1 MRCLRWCV
9 QLEMKIKKK
18 KISHIVISHCGQEA
32 GAYEVKKKLNKI
44 LPDCQI
50 HIVETG
56 GLQVFMQDWRY
67 YSGICINPLMR
78 WQTESVASSVFS
90 SHGIKTFFVFF
101 G

>member
-9 QLEMKIKKK
+9 QLVLNEHKEK

-56 GLQVFMQDWRY
+56 GIASVY
-67 YSGICINPLMR
+67 AGIG
-78 WQTESVASSVFS
+78 
-90 SHGIKTFFVFF
+90 GIILAYA
-101 G
+101 